1 MDPISSGNEESRD
14 LNSAIISF
22 LPEAKAN
29 ATTIINHKGVEY
41 HALQRKEG
49 KY

>member
-22 LPEAKAN
+22 LPEAKEN
-29 ATTIINHKGVEY
+29 ASPIINHKGI
-41 HALQRKEG
+41 K
-49 KY
+49 